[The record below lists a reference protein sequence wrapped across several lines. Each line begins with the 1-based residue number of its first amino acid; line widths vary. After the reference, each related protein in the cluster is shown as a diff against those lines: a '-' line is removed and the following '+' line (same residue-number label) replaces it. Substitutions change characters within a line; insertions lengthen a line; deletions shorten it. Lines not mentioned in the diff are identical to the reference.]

1 MQKIN
6 NKKISNGL
14 KKIIILSAF
23 LLIALTG
30 CKNSANVNNESK
42 ENNINNLSIDNMT
55 TEEKNV
61 STSTAI
67 IDEKGNIK
75 VIMKTSKGNIELELF
90 KDKAPITVDNFLK
103 LMNEGFYKNIK
114 FHRVIENFMI
124 QTGDPSTRGV
134 EGKDFVYDPYNNPNK
149 LPIAGTGGPGY
160 TFKDEFSSDLKFDR
174 PGRLAMA
181 NSGPNTNGSQIFIT
195 HVPTDWLNGKH
206 TIFGQVISGQ
216 EVVNSIVQ
224 GDYIIDITLEK

>member
-1 MQKIN
+1 M
-6 NKKISNGL
+6 

-23 LLIALTG
+23 LLIVLTG
-30 CKNSANVNNESK
+30 CKNSNDIKLDTEPKES
-42 ENNINNLSIDNMT
+42 NINNLSIDTMTIEKTDISTTTQISDVKENM
-55 TEEKNV
+55 KIV
-61 STSTAI
+61 
-67 IDEKGNIK
+67 
-75 VIMKTSKGNIELELF
+75 MKTSKGNIELELY
-90 KDKAPITVDNFLK
+90 KDKTPITVDNFLK

-160 TFKDEFSSDLKFDR
+160 SFQDEFRDDLKFDR
-174 PGRLAMA
+174 PGMLAMA

-195 HVPTDWLNGKH
+195 HVPTDWLNGAH

-216 EVVNSIVQ
+216 NVVNSIVQ
-224 GDYIIDITLEK
+224 GDYIIDITVEK

>member
-1 MQKIN
+1 M
-6 NKKISNGL
+6 KKA
-14 KKIIILSAF
+14 IILSAF
-23 LLIALTG
+23 LLIVLTG
-30 CKNSANVNNESK
+30 CKNANNSNNKSE
-42 ENNINNLSIDNMT
+42 ENNINNLSIENMT
-55 TEEKNV
+55 TEEKSI
-61 STSTAI
+61 STSTLVGDVKENMKI
-67 IDEKGNIK
+67 
-75 VIMKTSKGNIELELF
+75 VMKTSKGNIELELY
-90 KDKAPITVDNFLK
+90 KDKTPITVDNFLK
-103 LMNEGFYKNIK
+103 LISEGFYKNIK

-160 TFKDEFSSDLKFDR
+160 SFKDEFNSDLKFDR

-195 HVPTDWLNGKH
+195 HVPTDWLNGAH

-216 EVVNSIVQ
+216 DVVNSIVQ
-224 GDYIIDITLEK
+224 GDYIIDITVEK